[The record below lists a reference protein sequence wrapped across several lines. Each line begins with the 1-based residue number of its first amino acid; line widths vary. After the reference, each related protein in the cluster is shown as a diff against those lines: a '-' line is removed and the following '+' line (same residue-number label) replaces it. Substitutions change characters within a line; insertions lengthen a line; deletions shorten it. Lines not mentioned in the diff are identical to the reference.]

1 MRLPSNRA
9 ETALDNGSDAMFQ
22 LSITPF
28 RASPRRF
35 SFYCGAALIALATVS
50 QTHAQSA
57 PKETPPSTV
66 NALHAASAQ
75 GSPDSPRPQ
84 KETPLSTVESLHT
97 AFGDHH
103 AEHARA
109 IHTKG
114 VIFEGTF
121 TPAPEARSIVKTP
134 IFTGGPLPI
143 IARFSLFA
151 GVPDVPDNADAA
163 SPAGFSIKI
172 KAVDG
177 DDFDIQCINA
187 RDFAVATSDD
197 FAALMRALGTTKPDS
212 PHPNPVEQ
220 FLAMH
225 PHTKEFLGSRTY
237 PASYAEAKYFGL
249 NSVQFTNAHGKS
261 VYVRYQFVPRA
272 GEHYLT
278 PEERK
283 AKSASYLQDEI
294 VQRAAKGPIVFD
306 WYAQIAEKG
315 DAIEDPSIAWPDTRT
330 LVKLGTFSV
339 ERQPSDLK
347 TADRTLVFLVDSP
360 IPASSPPTPCW

>member
-1 MRLPSNRA
+1 
-9 ETALDNGSDAMFQ
+9 MFQ
-22 LSITPF
+22 LSVTPF
-28 RASPRRF
+28 RASRRRY
-35 SFYCGAALIALATVS
+35 SLYCGAALIALAAVS

-57 PKETPPSTV
+57 P
-66 NALHAASAQ
+66 
-75 GSPDSPRPQ
+75 

-103 AEHARA
+103 TEHGRA
-109 IHTKG
+109 IHAKG

-121 TPAPEARSIVKTP
+121 TPAPDARSIVKTP

-151 GVPDVPDNADAA
+151 GVPDVPDNNDAA

-177 DDFDIQCINA
+177 DDFDLQCINH

-220 FLAMH
+220 FLATH

-261 VYVRYQFVPRA
+261 AYVRYQFVPRA
-272 GEHYLT
+272 GEHYLA

-283 AKSASYLQDEI
+283 AKSGSYLQDEI
-294 VQRAAKGPIVFD
+294 VQRAAKEPIVFD
-306 WYAQIAEKG
+306 WYAQISEKD
-315 DAIEDPSIAWPDTRT
+315 DAVEDPSIAWPDTRK

-347 TADRTLVFLVDSP
+347 TANRTLVFLVGQPHPGVEPADPMLVLRNTADP
-360 IPASSPPTPCW
+360 IGFGERQ

>member
-1 MRLPSNRA
+1 M
-9 ETALDNGSDAMFQ
+9 
-22 LSITPF
+22 
-28 RASPRRF
+28 ASGP
-35 SFYCGAALIALATVS
+35 AALTL
-50 QTHAQSA
+50 
-57 PKETPPSTV
+57 
-66 NALHAASAQ
+66 ASAAFVQ
-75 GSPDSPRPQ
+75 ASADTPAMAEAPT
-84 KETPLSTVESLHT
+84 ETPLSTVESLHT

-103 AEHARA
+103 AEGGRA
-109 IHTKG
+109 IHAKG

-121 TPAPEARSIVKTP
+121 TPAPEAGSIVKTP
-134 IFTGGPLPI
+134 IFIGGPLPI

-197 FAALMRALGTTKPDS
+197 FAALMRALGTTKADS

-220 FLAMH
+220 FLATH
-225 PHTKEFLGSRTY
+225 PHTKQFLASRTY
-237 PASYAEAKYFGL
+237 PASYSEAKYFGL
-249 NSVQFTNAHGKS
+249 NSVKFTNANGKS

-283 AKSASYLQDEI
+283 ARSGNYLQDEI
-294 VQRAAKGPIVFD
+294 VQRAGRGPIMFD
-306 WYAQIAEKG
+306 WYAQIAQKG
-315 DAIEDPSIAWPDTRT
+315 DKIEDPSIAWPDTRK
-330 LVKLGTFSV
+330 LVKLGTFSI

-347 TADRTLVFLVDSP
+347 TANRTLLFLVGQSHAGVEPADPMLVLRNTADP
-360 IPASSPPTPCW
+360 ISLGQRQ